1 MRRKRRKRFGKEVN
15 MNVVFM
21 GTPDF
26 AVVALKAIIEA
37 GHCVAAVVTQ
47 PDKPKGRGKE
57 IQMTPVKECAVAH
70 DIPVFQPVKIKDAGA
85 VETLRGY
92 EADVFVVAAFGQIL
106 SEEILTMP
114 KYGCVNIH
122 ASLLPKYR
130 GSAPIQWAIING
142 EKITGVTI
150 MQMDKGIDT
159 GDMLMKAEVAISPK
173 ETGDS
178 LHDKLAQAGAQLI
191 VQTLPKIESGDIT
204 PVKQN
209 DEESCYAKMLQ
220 KSMGRIDWRQGAGK
234 LDCLIRG
241 LISWPGAFTV
251 YRGKTLKIWE
261 EGVAVP
267 EELLSRDE
275 AAHTG
280 IESAEPGTVVR
291 VEKDAFYVQ
300 TGEGILKI
308 LSVQPEGKK
317 RMAVK
322 DYLLGYQ
329 MKAGEKFE
337 T

>member
-1 MRRKRRKRFGKEVN
+1 
-15 MNVVFM
+15 MNIVFM

-26 AVVALKAIIEA
+26 AVGALEAIIEA
-37 GHCVAAVVTQ
+37 GHRVVAVVTQ

-70 DIPVFQPVKIKDAGA
+70 GIPVFQPVKVKDAEA
-85 VETLRGY
+85 VDTLRSY
-92 EADVFVVAAFGQIL
+92 DADIFVVAAFGQIL

-142 EKITGVTI
+142 ESVSGVTI
-150 MQMDKGIDT
+150 MQMDRGIDT
-159 GDMLMKAEVAISPK
+159 GDMLMKAEVAIEER

-178 LHDKLAQAGAQLI
+178 LHDKLAAAGAKLI
-191 VQTLPKIESGDIT
+191 VEALPKIENGDIT
-204 PVKQN
+204 PIKQN

-220 KSMGRIDWRQGAGK
+220 KSMSRIDWQQSAET

-241 LISWPGAFTV
+241 LISWPGASTV
-251 YRGKTLKIWE
+251 YRGKMLKIWE
-261 EGVAVP
+261 EEVAAQ
-267 EELLSRDE
+267 EELQGKDT
-275 AAHTG
+275 AAHTD
-280 IESAEPGTVVR
+280 AEGLGPGTVVL

-300 TGEGILKI
+300 TGDGCLKI
-308 LSVQPEGKK
+308 LEVQPEGKK
-317 RMAVK
+317 RMAVR

-329 MKAGEKFE
+329 IKAGEKLGV
-337 T
+337 

>member
-1 MRRKRRKRFGKEVN
+1 
-15 MNVVFM
+15 MNIVFM

-26 AVVALKAIIEA
+26 AVGALEAIIGA
-37 GHCVAAVVTQ
+37 GHRVSAVVTQ

-57 IQMTPVKECAVAH
+57 VQMTPVKACALKH
-70 DIPVFQPVKIKDAGA
+70 EIPVFQPVKIKEAEA
-85 VETLRGY
+85 VEILRGY

-142 EKITGVTI
+142 EKTTGVTI
-150 MQMDKGIDT
+150 MQMDRGIDT
-159 GDMLMKAEVAISPK
+159 GDMLMKTEVTIDPR

-178 LHDKLAQAGAQLI
+178 LHDKLSAAGAQLI
-191 VQTLPKIESGDIT
+191 VEALSKIERGDVT

-209 DEESCYAKMLQ
+209 DAQSCYAKMLQ
-220 KSMGRIDWRQGAGK
+220 KSMSRIDWKQSAEA
-234 LDCLIRG
+234 LDYLIRG
-241 LISWPGAFTV
+241 MISWPGASTV

-261 EGVAVP
+261 EEPVTQEKMRGQNI
-267 EELLSRDE
+267 EQ
-275 AAHTG
+275 HTDG
-280 IESAEPGTVVR
+280 AEPGTVVC

-308 LSVQPEGKK
+308 LTVQPEGKK

-322 DYLLGYQ
+322 DFLLGYQ
-329 MKAGEKFE
+329 IKPGDRFE
-337 T
+337 TL

>member
-1 MRRKRRKRFGKEVN
+1 

-26 AVVALKAIIEA
+26 AVSALKAIIEA
-37 GHCVAAVVTQ
+37 GHHVAAVVTQ

-70 DIPVFQPVKIKDAGA
+70 GIPVFQPVRVKDAEA

-106 SEEILTMP
+106 SEEILNMP

-130 GSAPIQWAIING
+130 GSAPIQWVIING
-142 EKITGVTI
+142 ERTSGVTI

-159 GDMLMKAEVAISPK
+159 GDMLMKAEVEITPK

-178 LHDKLAQAGAQLI
+178 LHDKLAQAGARLI
-191 VQTLPKIESGDIT
+191 VEALPRIEKGDIT

-220 KSMGRIDWRQGAGK
+220 KSLGRIDWRQSAEK

-251 YRGKTLKIWE
+251 YRGRTLKIWE
-261 EGVAVP
+261 EEVASLDELKSK
-267 EELLSRDE
+267 EE
-275 AAHTG
+275 AVYTG
-280 IESAEPGTVVR
+280 IEDTEPGTVVL

-300 TGEGILKI
+300 TGGGILKI
-308 LSVQPEGKK
+308 LAVQPEGKR

-322 DYLLGYQ
+322 DFLLGYQ
-329 MKAGEKFE
+329 IKAGDKLGV
-337 T
+337 